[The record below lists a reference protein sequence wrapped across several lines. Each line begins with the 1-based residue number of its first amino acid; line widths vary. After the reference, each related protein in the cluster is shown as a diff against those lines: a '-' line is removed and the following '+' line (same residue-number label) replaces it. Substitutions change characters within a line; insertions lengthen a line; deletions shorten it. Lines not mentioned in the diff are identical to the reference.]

1 MGRGSA
7 TALGEGREVDGVR
20 RLLDSAAPVAHPT
33 TPAELQ
39 TPGVE
44 QTATPLK
51 KQPVSRRLRVFGS
64 PITVW
69 TGTEEVPLPSGNP
82 QRLVGAVAAAGGAA
96 TFDQLGEAM
105 WPDKD
110 VAASRT
116 RLRNVLMRLRKAVG
130 DILVRSESGVRLASD
145 VTCDLHEFDRA
156 ALDAISSTRADPD
169 MAGRLATHAVE
180 LASGTAFADFEY
192 EEWAIRARRAAEQRL
207 IGLLDL
213 LSIQAEDSGD
223 LPKAQAMAERA
234 LQLDKYADSR
244 YVRLAELLV
253 LQDRN
258 AAAVAVLDDAAAI
271 SHGLGEVAPTE
282 RFEARRKEI
291 LRRTASG
298 E

>member
-1 MGRGSA
+1 M
-7 TALGEGREVDGVR
+7 
-20 RLLDSAAPVAHPT
+20 
-33 TPAELQ
+33 
-39 TPGVE
+39 
-44 QTATPLK
+44 
-51 KQPVSRRLRVFGS
+51 
-64 PITVW
+64 
-69 TGTEEVPLPSGNP
+69 
-82 QRLVGAVAAAGGAA
+82 
-96 TFDQLGEAM
+96 TF
-105 WPDKD
+105 
-110 VAASRT
+110 SC
-116 RLRNVLMRLRKAVG
+116 
-130 DILVRSESGVRLASD
+130 RSESGVRLASD

-169 MAGRLATHAVE
+169 MAGRLATYAVE
-180 LASGTAFADFEY
+180 LASGPAFADFEY

-282 RFEARRKEI
+282 RFDARRKEI